1 MTDKLFLMVN
11 KMSPNFKSCPD
22 QNKNKKLI
30 NKKKV
35 IAHLTLP
42 CDGLRSDLIFSKK
55 CNISQNKKIESKIP
69 SRLDKYAMTLITK
82 FKSFKNDENCQEL
95 LLSKTNKPF
104 VEILAFKKHSTDK
117 YWMIPSG
124 RSQTKN
130 LRQFD
135 SIPLKDKKCPKQQEL
150 TNQDYEIVKDLYAQI
165 FINSKIIYKGY
176 LNDGG
181 KNKNSLIEVIA
192 ENCHHFN
199 DRIIFLIEKTF
210 QRDFLADNFCLKWL
224 DIYDKKFYPPHT
236 TILKKCAIFLNAEWI
251 D

>member
-1 MTDKLFLMVN
+1 MTDNFFFMVN

-22 QNKNKKLI
+22 QKKNKKLI

-42 CDGLRSDLIFSKK
+42 CDGLRNELKFS
-55 CNISQNKKIESKIP
+55 NRNGVYQNGEVESKV
-69 SRLDKYAMTLITK
+69 SRRLEKYAMTLITR

-95 LLSKTNKPF
+95 ILSKTNKPF
-104 VEILAFKKHSTDK
+104 VEILALKKHISDK

-124 RSQTKN
+124 HSQAKN
-130 LRQFD
+130 FRQLD
-135 SIPLKDKKCPKQQEL
+135 NIPSKDQKCPKK
-150 TNQDYEIVKDLYAQI
+150 KDLSNQNYEMVNDLYTKI

-199 DRIIFLIEKTF
+199 DRIILLIEKTF
-210 QRDFLADNFCLKWL
+210 RKDFSSDNFCIKWL
-224 DIYDKKFYPPHT
+224 DIYDKSFYPPHR